1 MPNSVYIATSLD
13 GFIARNDGS
22 LDWLMEYPN
31 PDKSDFGFY
40 SFLERIDGIIM
51 GRKTFEVV
59 LGFGEWPYTKPV
71 FVLSS
76 SLKEIPAHLSNQA
89 TLCQGDLKTLLAQL
103 AAQGISNIYIDGGK
117 TIQSFMSLDL
127 IDELIISRIPIILG
141 SGISLFEKSGAEYK
155 FNHISTDV
163 FSNGI
168 TKSRYIRDRSL

>member
-13 GFIARNDGS
+13 GFIARKDGS
-22 LDWLMEYPN
+22 LDWLMNYPN

-40 SFLERIDGIIM
+40 SFMERIDGIIM

-89 TLCQGDLKTLLAQL
+89 TLCQGDLKTLLVQL
-103 AAQGISNIYIDGGK
+103 TAQGISNLYIDGGK
-117 TIQSFMSLDL
+117 TIQSFMNLDL
-127 IDELIISRIPIILG
+127 IDELIISRIPLILG
-141 SGISLFEKSGAEYK
+141 SGISLFEKSEAEYK
-155 FNHISTDV
+155 FTHISTDV

-168 TKSRYIRDRSL
+168 TKSRYTRDRSN